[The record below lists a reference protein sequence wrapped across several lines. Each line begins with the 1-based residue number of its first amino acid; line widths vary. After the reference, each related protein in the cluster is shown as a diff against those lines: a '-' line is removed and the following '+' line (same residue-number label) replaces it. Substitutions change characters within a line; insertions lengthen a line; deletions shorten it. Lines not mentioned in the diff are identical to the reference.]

1 MPSDFTPKA
10 RRMMI
15 GRYAE
20 WIKTFDVTDYI
31 QNPPMIEKLFEEKQL
46 ALSSSFDLEKQVK
59 ELESQ
64 VYELKLQNQKLEL
77 EVAEASRKSFIMFS
91 LSLLATV
98 LLGIGVNIA
107 TSTPNGWAG
116 WIMIVTAFILEAVAF
131 FSRPQKGK

>member
-1 MPSDFTPKA
+1 
-10 RRMMI
+10 MI

>member
-1 MPSDFTPKA
+1 
-10 RRMMI
+10 MI

-46 ALSSSFDLEKQVK
+46 ALSSSFDFEKQVK